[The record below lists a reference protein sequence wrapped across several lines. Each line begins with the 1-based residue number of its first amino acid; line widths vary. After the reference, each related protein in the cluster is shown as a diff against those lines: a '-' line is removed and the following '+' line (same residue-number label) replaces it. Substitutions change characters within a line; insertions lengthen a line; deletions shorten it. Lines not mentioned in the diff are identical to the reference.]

1 MIEIILDVATITLSV
16 ITIVLII
23 KSWKKEA

>member
-16 ITIVLII
+16 VTIVLLV
-23 KSWKKEA
+23 KSRKKEA

>member
-1 MIEIILDVATITLSV
+1 MIEIILDVATIALSV
-16 ITIVLII
+16 VTIVLIV